1 MKTIYQHFVQ
11 QGLHVEATKN
21 YDSSTTFKVA
31 PCEFIS
37 DHLADT
43 LEAKGSEYIKD
54 TCKTLSLHIKSIS
67 RIDEKLCVEF
77 YNSSATKAKVLLKN
91 FFGEEAL
98 SVQGQTLCVYLEVC
112 VPMDSLVKSYVSS
125 HNQLISQLVRIAVEQ
140 SVIPR
145 STKITRVLDDSIEN
159 TELFYSFTL

>member
-1 MKTIYQHFVQ
+1 MKTLYQHFIQ
-11 QGLHVEATKN
+11 HGLHVEATKN

-37 DHLADT
+37 DYLADT
-43 LEAKGSEYIKD
+43 LEAKGSDYLKEV
-54 TCKTLSLHIKSIS
+54 CETLSLHIKSLS
-67 RIDEKLCVEF
+67 RVEDKLCVEF
-77 YNSSATKAKVLLKN
+77 YNSSATKAKILLKN

-112 VPMDSLVKSYVSS
+112 CPMDSLVKSYISS
-125 HNQLISQLVRIAVEQ
+125 HNKLISDLIRVAIEQ
-140 SVIPR
+140 QVIPR
-145 STKITRVLDDSIEN
+145 NTRITKALDDSLEN